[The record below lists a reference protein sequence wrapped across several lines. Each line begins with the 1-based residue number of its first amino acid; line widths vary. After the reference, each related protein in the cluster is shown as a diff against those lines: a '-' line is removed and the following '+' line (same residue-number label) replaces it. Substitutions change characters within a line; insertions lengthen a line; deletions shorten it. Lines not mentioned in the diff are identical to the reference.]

1 MWNYAKPIYP
11 AFNCPGLYEHKYNIY
26 FKFEWVDVHTSEL
39 MYKSRERK
47 EEEEK
52 GNKEGSWKN
61 RKHIDQKMFLKFRV

>member
-1 MWNYAKPIYP
+1 M
-11 AFNCPGLYEHKYNIY
+11 
-26 FKFEWVDVHTSEL
+26 HTSEL

-52 GNKEGSWKN
+52 GNKEGSWKK